1 MGNIDDTPSFNNV
14 ELESQS
20 KLTPF
25 KLNNL
30 YEKQL
35 IRQREYGFASTDGSF
50 KSNFRAYL

>member
-1 MGNIDDTPSFNNV
+1 MGNTNDTPSFNNF

-20 KLTPF
+20 KLTPL

-35 IRQREYGFASTDGSF
+35 IRQKVYGFAGTDGSF
-50 KSNFRAYL
+50 KSNLEHIY